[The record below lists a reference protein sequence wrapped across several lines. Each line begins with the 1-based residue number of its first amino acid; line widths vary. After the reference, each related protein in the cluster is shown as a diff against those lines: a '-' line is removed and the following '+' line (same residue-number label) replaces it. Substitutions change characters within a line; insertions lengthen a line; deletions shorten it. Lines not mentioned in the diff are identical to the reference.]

1 MACVVDTCGWI
12 EWLTDGVL
20 ADQFEPWLDDLEAVY
35 VPTVI
40 QFELYKWVKRESGE
54 VRALEVAALT
64 EQGRVTPLHTP
75 ISLLA
80 ADLALQHGLSFA
92 DAIIYATAQYH
103 NVTLVTADDHFEG
116 LPDVVY
122 FSKKAANGDQP

>member
-12 EWLTDGVL
+12 EWLADGVL
-20 ADQFEPWLDDLEAVY
+20 ADQFEPWLGDLAAVY
-35 VPTVI
+35 MPTAI

-54 VRALEVAALT
+54 THALEVAALT
-64 EQGRVTPLHTP
+64 EQGIVTPLSTP

-80 ADLALQHGLSFA
+80 ADLALQYGLSFA
-92 DAIIYATAQYH
+92 DAIIYATAQYRH
-103 NVTLVTADDHFEG
+103 VTLVTADDHFAE

-122 FSKKAANGDQP
+122 YRKGKQP